1 MFPLRII
8 RDYVC
13 QHFNKHGSMGY
24 IGSISV
30 FSRPKQYI
38 AIIIKIGTVQ
48 TGERKNQGRRSER
61 SGRRKHRLPVLP
73 FSLLEEDD
81 RPVPGCAVCAAQDSR
96 LDGIERVIYS
106 GLGFI
111 SARLIA
117 DLSFQITR
125 SIFNV

>member
-8 RDYVC
+8 RDSVC
-13 QHFNKHGSMGY
+13 QHFTKDGSMGY

-38 AIIIKIGTVQ
+38 TIIIKIGTVQ
-48 TGERKNQGRRSER
+48 TGERKNQGSRSER
-61 SGRRKHRLPVLP
+61 SGRRNHRLPVLP